1 MSYIA
6 CARVFVQLVVEP
18 LGVPRDTCNWAAQ
31 HDGSAVVEED
41 SKLHACIPQLQE
53 RFAFRSSVLGKIC
66 EKFGDILQ
74 FAEGHKVFGFQRVA
88 AEASESG

>member
-1 MSYIA
+1 MCVCVCVVS
-6 CARVFVQLVVEP
+6 VQPVVDP

-53 RFAFRSSVLGKIC
+53 RFAFQTSVVRKVC
-66 EKFGDILQ
+66 ERFGDILH
-74 FAEGHKVFGFQRVA
+74 FADGHRVFGFQRVE